1 MISYLSFLSS
11 EPSPTVKNPSSTTPD
26 MDCRN
31 ASSRAS
37 RSASVAAASPPPQPR
52 QAADSRENQRSLQK
66 GGTRRH
72 GRYSGI
78 GVRAAIIPARSENR
92 RRSAMFVSGRDRQ
105 PRRDPDRFEV
115 VMESESQMRLLKIEI
130 AVPGDLLLEIDH
142 AARMRGESRDRF
154 VTRVLRESV
163 RAQQDAEVTRR
174 LDDLFSE
181 PELSRYQKRVAAELD
196 VAGTNWNDETW

>member
-1 MISYLSFLSS
+1 
-11 EPSPTVKNPSSTTPD
+11 
-26 MDCRN
+26 
-31 ASSRAS
+31 
-37 RSASVAAASPPPQPR
+37 
-52 QAADSRENQRSLQK
+52 
-66 GGTRRH
+66 
-72 GRYSGI
+72 
-78 GVRAAIIPARSENR
+78 
-92 RRSAMFVSGRDRQ
+92 
-105 PRRDPDRFEV
+105 
-115 VMESESQMRLLKIEI
+115 MRLLKIEI
-130 AVPGDLLLEIDH
+130 VVSGDLLLEIDH